1 MEFGGI
7 WGSIFEWVE
16 IEQRFNQ
23 NMVIHKKTSKE
34 SVNDNE
40 SKLINTL
47 NLYMFKIKMTS
58 KKRKNN

>member
-1 MEFGGI
+1 
-7 WGSIFEWVE
+7 
-16 IEQRFNQ
+16 
-23 NMVIHKKTSKE
+23 MVIHKKTSKE

-40 SKLINTL
+40 SKLTNTL